1 MDHQHGASR
10 QYLHVSLSLR
20 RALAAAVGVFLL
32 VTIVGLV
39 VLWPSGHR
47 HRSSV
52 FGPPVKLV
60 NATVTNVVSSPCG
73 PARCDVIF
81 LQVTSGPDAGS
92 STLINTQ
99 ETPGIKPYGA
109 GDRLVLG
116 RSTDPTGRVTY
127 YISDYQRR
135 VPLLALA
142 ALFAVVVVALGRWR
156 GLAALAGLAVTVL
169 VLALFTLPAIADG
182 RDATAVALVT
192 AAVIL
197 LFTLY
202 VAHGASLR
210 TTTALLGTLSA
221 LALTAVLSAVF
232 VNASHLTGLSSDEA
246 TVLPSAGVGIN
257 LRGLILA
264 GAIIGALGVIN
275 DATVTQASSVWELRL
290 IGGQS
295 GFLRLYRSAMRIGR
309 DHIASTIYTLVLAY
323 AGAALPLLLTFTLAN
338 RHLVDVLSGDLV
350 AEEIVRTLVGSIGL
364 VASVPLT
371 TALAAFIVTR
381 AAGPPPTAPEVLP

>member
-1 MDHQHGASR
+1 MAHGNHADLDR
-10 QYLHVSLSLR
+10 VRISLALR
-20 RALAAAVGVFLL
+20 RTLAAAVAGFVV
-32 VTIVGLV
+32 VTVVGLI
-39 VLWPSGHR
+39 VLWPSGPR

-52 FGPPVKLV
+52 FGPPVNLV
-60 NATVTNVVSSPCG
+60 NATVTNVVSSACG
-73 PARCDVIF
+73 PGRCDVVF
-81 LQVTSGPDAGS
+81 VKVTGGPDAGT
-92 STLINTQ
+92 STFLNTQ
-99 ETPGIKPYGA
+99 ESTGVRPYRE

-135 VPLLALA
+135 FPLLALA

-156 GLAALAGLAVTVL
+156 GLAALAGLAVTVV
-169 VLALFTLPAIADG
+169 VLAAFTLPAIADG

-192 AAVIL
+192 AAVVL

-210 TTTALLGTLSA
+210 TTTALLGTLCA

-232 VNASHLTGLSSDEA
+232 VGAAHLTGLSSDA
-246 TVLPSAGVGIN
+246 GTILPSAGVGIN
-257 LRGLILA
+257 LQGLILA

-290 IGGQS
+290 MGGDA
-295 GFLRLYRSAMRIGR
+295 GFGQLYRSAMRIGR

-323 AGAALPLLLTFTLAN
+323 AGAALPLLLVFTLAN

-371 TALAAFIVTR
+371 TALASFIVTR
-381 AAGPPPTAPEVLP
+381 ASGPRLAPSEEHP